1 MEGYVEELVWWLPE
15 VTEGHVKEEVVGW
28 LLEETVYLQNNAHRH
43 MRD

>member
-15 VTEGHVKEEVVGW
+15 VTEGHVKGVVVGW
-28 LLEETVYLQNNAHRH
+28 LEETVYLQNNAHRH